1 MFSKIR
7 EWHNSP
13 DAKKSLPVKF
23 ASYYLM
29 WLLITILFQK
39 IIWDEPKS
47 GTYFVIYPIFQAIS
61 FTIIF
66 NWKQFK
72 SLFSRSSTPH

>member
-7 EWHNSP
+7 EWHNGPSVI
-13 DAKKSLPVKF
+13 KSLLVKF

-29 WLLITILFQK
+29 WLLLTLLFHK
-39 IIWDEPKS
+39 IISDGHKPL
-47 GTYFVIYPIFQAIS
+47 TYFVIYPIFQATT
-61 FTIIF
+61 FTILF

-72 SLFSRSSTPH
+72 SLFKKSPTL